1 MSKVVFILNVFF
13 VVASCTSKE
22 KTEKRLYDSSSL
34 TLSSVLLL
42 EMSYFKSMSHGLFR
56 KQIFSLEPDYS

>member
-13 VVASCTSKE
+13 VVASCTSKK

-42 EMSYFKSMSHGLFR
+42 EMSYFKSMSH
-56 KQIFSLEPDYS
+56 